1 MYSHSPLSSCTVYH
15 THIQTCA
22 QAEARFISEGIA
34 LDEYRH
40 GAASKVAVREYLS
53 DLYDAGTDRV
63 AVRCVESAAEDTG
76 AVSLDAKPAEARST
90 VDSGAALRQLE
101 EREAEWATILSEVEE
116 GR

>member
-1 MYSHSPLSSCTVYH
+1 MS
-15 THIQTCA
+15 
-22 QAEARFISEGIA
+22 
-34 LDEYRH
+34 
-40 GAASKVAVREYLS
+40 
-53 DLYDAGTDRV
+53 
-63 AVRCVESAAEDTG
+63 VESAAEDTG